1 MHDSAVITSQRW
13 IRPNWRWISKKRENC
28 WLTPFKLR
36 MYRARAGAT
45 WWHKSS
51 AATVTPWQPQLA
63 WGGGG
68 RRTWLKQAGLH
79 RKVQLYPEGTN
90 VLLHIILRKIH
101 ILAVCAKLTKCA
113 PRTSNHVQQYIVLGV
128 AALAS
133 MLLQIF
139 LLKKS
144 QRIYSVGWFI
154 ESRSNVIASLY
165 TEEIQSNRVA
175 NI

>member
-13 IRPNWRWISKKRENC
+13 IRPNWRWISKKRGIVGWHRSSCGCIAHELEPHDGTNH
-28 WLTPFKLR
+28 LR
-36 MYRARAGAT
+36 PQSHHGNHNWHGAGE
-45 WWHKSS
+45 
-51 AATVTPWQPQLA
+51 
-63 WGGGG
+63 G

>member
-1 MHDSAVITSQRW
+1 MTVRSSLVKDESDQIDDELERKGELLADSVQAADVSRTSWSHMMAQ
-13 IRPNWRWISKKRENC
+13 IIC
-28 WLTPFKLR
+28 
-36 MYRARAGAT
+36 G
-45 WWHKSS
+45 
-51 AATVTPWQPQLA
+51 TVTPWQPQLA

-144 QRIYSVGWFI
+144 QRIYSVG
-154 ESRSNVIASLY
+154 
-165 TEEIQSNRVA
+165 
-175 NI
+175 